1 MLLRLITESLRNIDR
16 VRSSITYAIDLE
28 LNKSWCIIFIIF
40 RGFMGLYLNNEIIS
54 ELRKTNSYLS
64 INIPDK
70 KAYDTGNYN
79 NDVDGGAFFYGK
91 LLELWRE
98 FYSLAENHSELLDN
112 NTQYCQEKN
121 ILGFYFT
128 LDDYA
133 ENKPL
138 FMSRLVEILYEYYFW
153 TGQNSHLISDKEID
167 KLVQYYTYLKYNE
180 KDLLWIKEK
189 MQYALMRWVL
199 TSKRFMEAKEF
210 LSRLNEHKEIAIR
223 SEAIRDAESKV
234 QIETLTKES
243 MSSISDRFNTIVHA
257 IKTDAQEVKK
267 LANDVGKSL
276 EEVQALEERVSKLR
290 TKYNFVG
297 LSSGFSQIKDKKEEE
312 LRTSEVAYKNLFGCM
327 FICPLIILFIHIFFP
342 EKVPQ
347 GYNVLQ
353 VILPFVT
360 IEMVMLYFFRL
371 SYLEAKSL
379 RAQLLQID
387 LKLSLCS
394 FIDNYVKYR
403 KEHNTNVRKVLDSF
417 DSVIFSPIQA
427 NENNIPSMFDGM
439 EALANLADKIIK
451 K

>member
-1 MLLRLITESLRNIDR
+1 
-16 VRSSITYAIDLE
+16 
-28 LNKSWCIIFIIF
+28 
-40 RGFMGLYLNNEIIS
+40 MGLYTESKVLN
-54 ELRKTNSYLS
+54 ELKKTNSYLLT
-64 INIPDK
+64 NLPDK
-70 KAYDTGNYN
+70 KAYDTGNYKN
-79 NDVDGGAFFYGK
+79 EIDGAEFFSGR
-91 LLELWRE
+91 LLHIWQE
-98 FYSLAENHSELLDN
+98 FYFLVENHSVWLDE

-121 ILGFYFT
+121 LLGFYFT
-128 LDDYA
+128 VEDFTEDRF
-133 ENKPL
+133 L
-138 FMSRLVEILYEYYFW
+138 FLSRLVEILYEYYFW
-153 TGQNSHLISDKEID
+153 TGYYSRLISDAEID
-167 KLVQYYTYLKYNE
+167 KLVQYYISSKHNE
-180 KDLLWIKEK
+180 KDLLWVKEK

-199 TSKRFMEAKEF
+199 TSKRFIEAKEF
-210 LSRLNEHKEIAIR
+210 LSKLDEHKELAIK

-234 QIETLTKES
+234 QIESLTKES
-243 MSSISDRFNTIVHA
+243 LSSISDRFNTIIHS
-257 IKTDAQEVKK
+257 IKTDAEEVKK
-267 LANDVGKSL
+267 LANDVSKSL

-290 TKYNFVG
+290 TQYNFVG

-312 LRTSEVAYKNLFGCM
+312 LRSSEVAYKNLFGCM
-327 FICPLIILFIHIFFP
+327 FICPLIILVVHIFSP
-342 EKVPQ
+342 EKIPQ

-353 VILPFVT
+353 VLLPMVT

-427 NENNIPSMFDGM
+427 NENNIPSMFDGV

>member
-1 MLLRLITESLRNIDR
+1 
-16 VRSSITYAIDLE
+16 
-28 LNKSWCIIFIIF
+28 
-40 RGFMGLYLNNEIIS
+40 MGLYKESKVLN
-54 ELRKTNSYLS
+54 ELKKTNSYLLT
-64 INIPDK
+64 NFPDK
-70 KAYDTGNYN
+70 RAYDTGNYKSEIGE
-79 NDVDGGAFFYGK
+79 VEFFSGR
-91 LLELWRE
+91 LRDLWQE
-98 FYSLAENHSELLDN
+98 FYSLVENHSVWLDE

-121 ILGFYFT
+121 LLGFYFT
-128 LDDYA
+128 VEDFTEDRF
-133 ENKPL
+133 L
-138 FMSRLVEILYEYYFW
+138 FLSRLVEILYEYYFW
-153 TGQNSHLISDKEID
+153 TGYYSRLISDAEID
-167 KLVQYYTYLKYNE
+167 KLVQYYISTKHNE
-180 KDLLWIKEK
+180 KDLLWVKEK

-199 TSKRFMEAKEF
+199 TSKRFIEAKEF
-210 LSRLNEHKEIAIR
+210 ISKLDEHKELAIK

-234 QIETLTKES
+234 QIESLTKAS
-243 MSSISDRFNTIVHA
+243 LSSISDRFNTIIHS
-257 IKTDAQEVKK
+257 IKTDADEVKK
-267 LANDVGKSL
+267 LANDVAKSL
-276 EEVQALEERVSKLR
+276 EEVKALEERVSKLR
-290 TKYNFVG
+290 TQYNFVG

-327 FICPLIILFIHIFFP
+327 FICPLIILVVHVFFP
-342 EKVPQ
+342 GKIPQ

-353 VILPFVT
+353 VLLPMIT

-427 NENNIPSMFDGM
+427 NENNIPSMFDGV